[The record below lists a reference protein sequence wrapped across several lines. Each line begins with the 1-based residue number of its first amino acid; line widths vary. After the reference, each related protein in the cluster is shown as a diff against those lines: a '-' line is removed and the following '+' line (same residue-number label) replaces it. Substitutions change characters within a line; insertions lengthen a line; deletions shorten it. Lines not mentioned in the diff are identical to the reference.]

1 MEQQQALDKE
11 TGRFRPGRHYFLMRS
26 SEFQNFKDPDVFSP
40 HMDLNFLRRVHGEFG
55 DALEQPDFAHSLDP
69 RPDLIPSAPYV
80 VATRPERAARDL
92 ARRFL
97 VHRTTKFEID
107 ILARSPTHFTIR
119 YKRSWRQFGDDFS
132 GPVEFARNQI
142 RFQGQQYTDD
152 VVNYKRVEI
161 PSLQQERVFIQ
172 FFRLEPTFQFYEYAA
187 VIIPK
192 QRRALR
198 LPGWNEPVN
207 EPDEYVS
214 FDHKIL
220 VKSMFRPFKVKQ
232 GNHTFVVSANSA
244 RDAFQ
249 KARSELNN
257 GAVQITISDNPERH
271 RYVNGDGK
279 AQFRFDRRPVVGN
292 LSRRADLKR
301 KRTHCTDNTFSFVKG
316 DLRHVI
322 HSSLRTPELFYRELA
337 RNVKNSIVKFK
348 RMAQSTRLNDRM
360 KESATFFLLK
370 NRWFLIACAVLSDD
384 DGVVN
389 EILERAFG
397 VLHARNPAMSTKQVT
412 YESIRD
418 DGPPLFDTMRDLLQG
433 VDPND
438 NLGADEFVN
447 EVDDFGQILP
457 RDRPVP
463 PSLGCAPAANQT
475 HGPNMQIREGHDPFP
490 AIFLEGNIRA
500 TFAQWTG
507 FLADYTRTFV
517 LDKYVKA
524 IRDDLPRIEKRQSVF
539 GDYLQTISVEEDVV
553 AAVPAVAAAVNDGG
567 GADAADDDL
576 GENFWNVMD
585 GIHFGRSKKK
595 KNILL
600 YENIMQSIF

>member
-26 SEFQNFKDPDVFSP
+26 SEFENFRDPDVFSP

-55 DALEQPDFAHSLDP
+55 AALEAEPDFAHSLEP
-69 RPDLIPSAPYV
+69 RPELIPSAPYV

-97 VHRTTKFEID
+97 IHRTTKFEIN
-107 ILARSPTHFTIR
+107 ILARSPTHFTIQ
-119 YKRSWRQFGDDFS
+119 YKRSWRQFGDNFS
-132 GPVEFARNQI
+132 GPLELARNQV
-142 RFQGQQYTDD
+142 RFRGQPYTDD
-152 VVNYKRVEI
+152 VHNYKRVEI

-187 VIIPK
+187 VIVPK

-198 LPGWNEPVN
+198 LPGWNVPVN
-207 EPDEYVS
+207 EPQEYVS

-232 GNHTFVVSANSA
+232 GNNTFVVSANSA

-257 GAVQITISDNPERH
+257 GAAQITISDNPERH
-271 RYVNGDGK
+271 RYINGDGK
-279 AQFRFDRRPVVGN
+279 AQFRFARSPVLGN

-301 KRTHCTDNTFSFVKG
+301 KRTHCTDNTFLFAKG

-322 HSSLRTPELFYRELA
+322 HSSLRTHDLFYRELV

-384 DGVVN
+384 DEVVN

-397 VLHARNPAMSTKQVT
+397 VLHARNPAVSTKQVT

-447 EVDDFGQILP
+447 HVQVDDFGQILP

-475 HGPNMQIREGHDPFP
+475 QGPNMQIREGHDPFP
-490 AIFLEGNIRA
+490 AILLEGDIRA

-539 GDYLQTISVEEDVV
+539 GDYLQTISLEEEN
-553 AAVPAVAAAVNDGG
+553 VPPVGG
-567 GADAADDDL
+567 GGGEDDL
-576 GENFWNVMD
+576 GEDFWNAME
-585 GIHFGRSKKK
+585 GIVHFGRNNKKK
-595 KNILL
+595 KNRNVLL
-600 YENIMQSIF
+600 YEKIMHSIF